1 MKRKILLCKA
11 SFKKEIIFFK
21 RYLFNSLGRFLTLYL
36 YFLLMFAGYKG
47 LTGSSAKYGGVLEG
61 LVVGYTLWILT
72 TSVYEEVAYTIL
84 TEAREGTLEQLY
96 MSIHGFGWVM
106 GMKMLAKIIIEI
118 FFVSVVL
125 FVLMLTTNKYLNL
138 DVISLAIIIF
148 FTLLSVLGIGFIF
161 GGLALIFKQISSY
174 LQIVTFGFI
183 GLIAAPVSQIP
194 NIEYLPTTWGSSL
207 IYDVM
212 VSGKSIME
220 FTFNEVGLLAAVG
233 FVYLFLGYGI
243 YKLCERIAMNKGLLG
258 HY

>member
-11 SFKKEIIFFK
+11 SFKKEFILFK
-21 RYLFNSLGRFLTLYL
+21 RYLFNSLGGFLTLYL

-47 LTGSSAKYGGVLEG
+47 LTEGSVKYGGVLEG
-61 LVVGYTLWILT
+61 LVVGYTLWILV

-118 FFVSVVL
+118 IFVSAVL
-125 FVLMLTTNKYLNL
+125 FVLMLTTNRYLNL
-138 DVISLAIIIF
+138 DVISLAIIIIF
-148 FTLLSVLGIGFIF
+148 ILLSVLGVGFLF

-174 LQIVTFGFI
+174 MQIVTYGFI
-183 GLIAAPVSQIP
+183 ALIAAPASKIP
-194 NIEYLPTTWGSSL
+194 YNEYLPTSWGSSM

-212 VSGKSIME
+212 VTGKSIMD
-220 FTFNEVGLLAAVG
+220 FTFDEVRLLVIVG

-243 YKLCERIAMNKGLLG
+243 YKFCERVAMSKGLLG